1 MTHYE
6 WMGDRAV
13 SIHGLDARQRRR
25 LMFAPRSD
33 SIWDVVSG
41 PEDLVIYL
49 RDPLVKDETISTF
62 IEHALRAV
70 SPAEAQEEQEPR
82 CHSFGVRYGG
92 ADTDLEDVA
101 RAQGLSAKQVIALHA
116 ICLYRVQ
123 ATGFTPGFAY
133 LGYVHEALRMD
144 RKAVPNTV
152 VAPGAVAVAHHYT
165 GIYPRESAGGWWILG
180 YLDATDT
187 ARLWTLRSSQPGLL
201 QVGETVQFY
210 PK

>member
-1 MTHYE
+1 MTSYE
-6 WMGDRAV
+6 WLGDSAV
-13 SIHGLDARQRRR
+13 SIRGLDVRQRRR
-25 LMFAPRSD
+25 LMLAPRPD
-33 SIWDVVSG
+33 SVRDVVSG
-41 PEDLVIYL
+41 PEDLVIYV
-49 RDPLVKDETISTF
+49 RDPLVEDEAIAAF
-62 IEHALRAV
+62 VEHALNAA
-70 SPAEAQEEQEPR
+70 SPAEEEREPR
-82 CHSFGVRYGG
+82 CHSFDVRYGG

-101 RAQGLSAKQVIALHA
+101 RALGLSAEQVIALHA
-116 ICLYRVQ
+116 NCLYRVQ

-180 YLDATDT
+180 YLDATDA
-187 ARLWTLRSSQPGLL
+187 ARLWTLGSSQPGLL